1 MTPFVCLVNN
11 LQPVIPIDIL
21 QLFKIGRREACSFYQ
36 DSTTLFMGFVCF
48 LCNQFLRNL
57 LPIPHWIRQH
67 CWQLEPFVQ
76 TQRHMCIR
84 RVKTHRHNIN
94 ANECQYKFSCGFLQV
109 INFCNAFFFFINFL
123 TNFSALHFVIFSEKY
138 TTFLVWFVV
147 ANSDCPITFGITI
160 VSLQPSN
167 RQSMNTSYSQNQI
180 YGQIDRLQPF
190 ASCFN
195 LYQCLVAWRNL

>member
-84 RVKTHRHNIN
+84 RVETHRHNIN

-109 INFCNAFFFFINFL
+109 INFCNAFFSSL
-123 TNFSALHFVIFSEKY
+123 IFSLIFPHY
-138 TTFLVWFVV
+138 ILSSFRRNIQHFW
-147 ANSDCPITFGITI
+147 SDLWWQIATVQSPSVSRSFHFSHLIARAWTRVI
-160 VSLQPSN
+160 VKIKSMGRLIDYNHLQAALICTN
-167 RQSMNTSYSQNQI
+167 
-180 YGQIDRLQPF
+180 
-190 ASCFN
+190 
-195 LYQCLVAWRNL
+195 V